1 MKKKIFLHGGS
12 SLISRY
18 LIKYL
23 AKEFDEFYIF
33 CRSIKKT
40 INIIQ
45 PNNFTQNKFF
55 FFENDII
62 NLNKTISD
70 INQLPNDLTGLLWVS
85 GYTGNP
91 ELEFKNIAE
100 CKKNLNTN
108 FVNVILCI
116 NLLTRK
122 IIQDN
127 ESFICVLTSVAGIRG
142 RQKRLFNSAAKGGLI
157 NYMSGLRQK
166 FNNKIKV
173 ITVIPGYVS
182 TKSFNKNIKT
192 NFPKFLISTPDECAN
207 AIFKSIY
214 TNKEIVYIN
223 IWWKIIMCVINIIP
237 EKIFKKLSF

>member
-1 MKKKIFLHGGS
+1 MFLHGGS

-23 AKEFDEFYIF
+23 VKEFDEFYIF

-45 PNNFTQNKFF
+45 PNNFTKNKFF

-62 NLNKTISD
+62 NLEKTISD
-70 INQLPNDLTGLLWVS
+70 INQLPKDLSGLLWVS

-91 ELEFKNIAE
+91 ELEFKNITE
-100 CKKNLNTN
+100 CKKNLNIN
-108 FVNVILCI
+108 FVNVIICI
-116 NLLTRK
+116 NLLTKK
-122 IIQDN
+122 IIKDN
-127 ESFICVLTSVAGIRG
+127 ESFICILTSVAGIRG

-173 ITVIPGYVS
+173 ITVIPGYIS

-192 NFPKFLISTPDECAN
+192 NFPKFLISTPEECAN
-207 AIFKSIY
+207 IIFKGIY
-214 TNKEIVYIN
+214 TNKEIIYIN
-223 IWWKIIMCVINIIP
+223 IWWKVIMFIISIIP